1 MSDEISMEILAGVDH
16 NRINYLDDCLKMP
29 PKKYQRLTQ
38 FLEKNKIG
46 EEFALRCMEYLLL
59 SSKDSGGRPRQ
70 RHYLYIGHQIRAIK
84 EKSKKPLTNKE
95 AIALYL
101 KLGAKQDYKQF
112 NIKILKA
119 SSYENI
125 LHKIRKLPPRFT
137 QGIGSFS
144 VVPAQY
150 KKK

>member
-1 MSDEISMEILAGVDH
+1 MEILAGVDH

-59 SSKDSGGRPRQ
+59 SSKDPGGRPRQ

-101 KLGAKQDYKQF
+101 KSGAKQDYKQF

-125 LHKIRKLPPRFT
+125 LNKIRKLPPRFT
-137 QGIGSFS
+137 SGLGSFS
-144 VVPAQY
+144 VIPPQY

>member
-1 MSDEISMEILAGVDH
+1 MEILASVDH
-16 NRINYLDDCLKMP
+16 NWFDHLDDCLKMP

-46 EEFALRCMEYLLL
+46 EERALRFMEYLLL
-59 SSKDSGGRPRQ
+59 LGKDPGGRPQ
-70 RHYLYIGHQIRAIK
+70 QSHYLYVGYRIRSIQ

-95 AIALYL
+95 AIAQYL
-101 KLGAKQDYKQF
+101 KSGAKQDYKQF
-112 NIKILKA
+112 KIKILKP

-125 LHKIRKLPPRFT
+125 LHKIRKLPPQFT